1 MLRTLSLLLIVS
13 LALYWYAAVGQV
25 CQAPLSY
32 QIVGPIDERFG
43 ITEAE
48 AAEAV
53 KEAETVW
60 EEALG
65 RELFYVAAGS
75 RADVTI
81 NFVFGERQATAIAEA
96 DFRERLLDK
105 QMSSSDLQAEYDKLV
120 SAYQAARKAHE
131 ARVGTYEARL
141 ASYNAEV
148 ARYNNEGGAPPDVYE
163 RLAQTEGE
171 LAKEA
176 DALEAE
182 AAVLQEQAAE
192 INKLGEAGNQIIRQY
207 NAGVESYNEQFGT
220 AEEFTEGDYQDGRIN
235 IYTFA
240 NEAELVKVLAHEL
253 GHALSVSHVEGS
265 NSVMYYLL
273 EDQPTPLTLSP
284 QDTAA
289 VTAVCGDTGSV
300 GTRVR
305 TLINHYI
312 L

>member
-13 LALYWYAAVGQV
+13 LALYWYAAVGMV

-32 QIVGPIDERFG
+32 QIALPIDERFG
-43 ITEAE
+43 ITQAE

-53 KEAETVW
+53 KDAEAVW
-60 EEALG
+60 EETLG
-65 RELFYVAAGS
+65 RELFYASEGA

-81 NFVFGERQATAIAEA
+81 NFVFGERQAAALAEA
-96 DFRERLLDK
+96 DLRERLEDK
-105 QMSSSDLQAEYDKLV
+105 QMSSSDLQAQYDKLV
-120 SAYQAARKAHE
+120 SEYQEAKKAHE
-131 ARVGTYEARL
+131 ARVGAYEARL
-141 ASYNAEV
+141 SAYNAEV
-148 ARYNNEGGAPPDVYE
+148 ARYNDAGGAPPDVYE
-163 RLAQTEGE
+163 ELGRTEAA
-171 LAKEA
+171 LAKDADQLEA
-176 DALEAE
+176 DAESLKER
-182 AAVLQEQAAE
+182 AAE

-207 NAGVESYNEQFGT
+207 NDTVETYNEQFGT

-235 IYTFA
+235 VYTFA
-240 NEAELVKVLAHEL
+240 NKTELVKVLAHEL

-300 GTRVR
+300 GTKVR
-305 TLINHYI
+305 TLINRYI

>member
-1 MLRTLSLLLIVS
+1 MLRTLSLLLIIS
-13 LALYWYAAVGQV
+13 LALYWYAAVGMV
-25 CQAPLSY
+25 CQVPLSY

-43 ITEAE
+43 ITEAQ
-48 AAEAV
+48 AAEAI

-60 EEALG
+60 EGVLG
-65 RELFYVAAGS
+65 RELFYATKGS

-81 NFVFGERQATAIAEA
+81 NFVFGERQAAALAEV
-96 DFRERLLDK
+96 DLRERLEDK
-105 QMSSSDLQAEYDKLV
+105 QMSSSDLQTQYDKLV
-120 SAYQAARKAHE
+120 GEYQAAKKDHE
-131 ARVGTYEARL
+131 AAVGAYEARL

-148 ARYNNEGGAPPDVYE
+148 ARYNNEGGAPADVYE
-163 RLAQTEGE
+163 RLERTEGE

-176 DALEAE
+176 DRLEAN
-182 AAVLQEQAAE
+182 ASTLQTQAAE

-207 NAGVESYNEQFGT
+207 NAGVETYNEQFGT
-220 AEEFTEGDYQDGRIN
+220 AEEFTEGDYQNGRIN

-240 NEAELVKVLAHEL
+240 NQTELVKVLAHEL

-300 GTRVR
+300 PTRVR
-305 TLINHYI
+305 ELINRYI

>member
-1 MLRTLSLLLIVS
+1 M
-13 LALYWYAAVGQV
+13 V

-32 QIVGPIDERFG
+32 QINAPIDERFG

-48 AAEAV
+48 AIEAV

-65 RELFYVAAGS
+65 RELFYPSEGG

-81 NFVFGERQATAIAEA
+81 NFVFGERHATALAEA
-96 DFRERLLDK
+96 DLRERLEDK
-105 QMSSSDLQAEYDKLV
+105 KMSSSDLQEQYDKLV
-120 SAYQAARKAHE
+120 SEYQAAKKAHE
-131 ARVGTYEARL
+131 ANVGAYEERL

-148 ARYNNEGGAPPDVYE
+148 TRYNSEGGAPADVYA
-163 RLAQTEGE
+163 RLDRTEAA
-171 LAKEA
+171 LAAEADRLEA
-176 DALEAE
+176 DA
-182 AAVLQEQAAE
+182 VLLQAQATE

-207 NAGVESYNEQFGT
+207 NASVESYNEQFGT
-220 AEEFTEGDYQDGRIN
+220 TEEFTEGDYQDGRIN

-240 NEAELVKVLAHEL
+240 NQAELVKVLAHEL

-300 GTRVR
+300 ETRVR
-305 TLINHYI
+305 AFINRYI

>member
-13 LALYWYAAVGQV
+13 LALYWYAAVGMV

-48 AAEAV
+48 AAAAV
-53 KEAETVW
+53 KDAEAVW
-60 EEALG
+60 EETLG
-65 RELFYVAAGS
+65 RELFYAASGA
-75 RADVTI
+75 RTDVTI
-81 NFVFGERQATAIAEA
+81 NFVFGERQASALAEA
-96 DFRERLLDK
+96 DLRERLEDK
-105 QMSSSDLQAEYDKLV
+105 QMSSSDLQAQYDKLV
-120 SAYQAARKAHE
+120 SEYQVAKKAHE
-131 ARVGTYEARL
+131 VSVGAYEARL
-141 ASYNAEV
+141 AAYNAEV
-148 ARYNNEGGAPPDVYE
+148 AQYNDAGGAPPDVFE
-163 RLAQTEGE
+163 ELGRTEVA
-171 LAKEA
+171 LAKDADQLEA
-176 DALEAE
+176 DAESLKER
-182 AAVLQEQAAE
+182 AAE

-207 NAGVESYNEQFGT
+207 NDTVETYNEQFGT

-235 IYTFA
+235 VYTFA
-240 NEAELVKVLAHEL
+240 NQTELVKVLAHEL

-289 VTAVCGDTGSV
+289 VMAVCGDPGSV

-305 TLINHYI
+305 ALINRYI

>member
-13 LALYWYAAVGQV
+13 LALYWYAAVGMV
-25 CQAPLSY
+25 CQAPLTY
-32 QIVGPIDERFG
+32 QIALPIDERFG

-65 RELFYVAAGS
+65 RELFYATEGT
-75 RADVTI
+75 RTDVTI
-81 NFVFGERQATAIAEA
+81 NFVFGERQATALAEA
-96 DFRERLLDK
+96 DLRERLEDK
-105 QMSSSDLQAEYDKLV
+105 QMSSSDLQAQYDKLV
-120 SAYQAARKAHE
+120 GEYQAAKKTHE
-131 ARVGTYEARL
+131 TNVGAYEERL
-141 ASYNAEV
+141 TAYNAEV
-148 ARYNNEGGAPPDVYE
+148 ARYNNEGGAPPDVYQE
-163 RLAQTEGE
+163 LGRTEVA
-171 LAKEA
+171 LAKDADQLEA
-176 DALEAE
+176 DAESLKER
-182 AAVLQEQAAE
+182 AAE

-207 NAGVESYNEQFGT
+207 NDTVETYNEQFGT

-240 NEAELVKVLAHEL
+240 NQTELVKVLAHEL

-300 GTRVR
+300 GTKVR
-305 TLINHYI
+305 TLINRYI